1 MLTRYE
7 DVIKERQLAV
17 ARIAML
23 AVMPSLTVDDLAEI
37 MKVDREYHE
46 KKSANEIVLARTAIL
61 LRDGRVVD
69 AGYLQDNPEHVEAML
84 AACGRQFS
92 AVLAA
97 VYYVN
102 EGKVTGEGIIYD
114 KELGEGVC
122 REALAKWIK
131 IAGELFEAER
141 EEGRRRAG

>member
-37 MKVDREYHE
+37 MKVDREYRE

-61 LRDGRVVD
+61 LRDGKVVD
-69 AGYLQDNPEHVEAML
+69 AESLQDNPEHVEAML
-84 AACGRQFS
+84 ENCGRQFS

-114 KELGEGVC
+114 KELDEGVC
-122 REALAKWIK
+122 REALAKWVK
-131 IAGELFEAER
+131 IAGELFEVER

>member
-7 DVIKERQLAV
+7 DAPKERQLTV
-17 ARIAML
+17 ARIAAL

-37 MKVDREYHE
+37 TKVEREYHE
-46 KKSANEIVLARTAIL
+46 KKSATEPILARTAVL

-114 KELGEGVC
+114 QEPGEGVC
-122 REALAKWIK
+122 REALAEWVK
-131 IAGELFEAER
+131 IAGELFEVER

>member
-7 DVIKERQLAV
+7 DVPEERQLAV
-17 ARIAML
+17 NRAAML

-46 KKSANEIVLARTAIL
+46 KNSANEIVLARTAIL

-102 EGKVTGEGIIYD
+102 EGKVAGEGIIYD
-114 KELGEGVC
+114 EDPGEGVC
-122 REALAKWIK
+122 REALAKWVEL
-131 IAGELFEAER
+131 AGELFEVER

>member
-7 DVIKERQLAV
+7 DAPKGRQLAV
-17 ARIAML
+17 NRVAML

-37 MKVDREYHE
+37 MKVDREYRE

-61 LRDGRVVD
+61 LRDGKVVD
-69 AGYLQDNPEHVEAML
+69 AESLQDNPEHVEAML
-84 AACGRQFS
+84 ENCGRQFS

-114 KELGEGVC
+114 KELDEGVC
-122 REALAKWIK
+122 REALAKWVK
-131 IAGELFEAER
+131 IAGELFEVER

>member
-7 DVIKERQLAV
+7 DAPKERQLAV
-17 ARIAML
+17 NRVAML

-46 KKSANEIVLARTAIL
+46 KKSANEVVLARTAIL
-61 LRDGRVVD
+61 LRDGKVVD
-69 AGYLQDNPEHVEAML
+69 AESLQDNPEHVEAML
-84 AACGRQFS
+84 ENCGRQFS

-114 KELGEGVC
+114 KEPGEGVC
-122 REALAKWIK
+122 REALAKWVEL
-131 IAGELFEAER
+131 AGELFEVER
-141 EEGRRRAG
+141 EESRRRAG

>member
-37 MKVDREYHE
+37 MKVDREYRE

-61 LRDGRVVD
+61 LRDGKVVD
-69 AGYLQDNPEHVEAML
+69 AESLQDNPEHVEAML
-84 AACGRQFS
+84 ENCGRQFS

-114 KELGEGVC
+114 KEPGEGVC
-122 REALAKWIK
+122 REALAEWVK
-131 IAGELFEAER
+131 IAGELFEVER

>member
-7 DVIKERQLAV
+7 DVSKERQLTL
-17 ARIAML
+17 ARIAAL

-37 MKVDREYHE
+37 MKVEREYRE
-46 KKSANEIVLARTAIL
+46 KKSATEPI
-61 LRDGRVVD
+61 
-69 AGYLQDNPEHVEAML
+69 L

-92 AVLAA
+92 AGLAA

-102 EGKVTGEGIIYD
+102 EGRVTGEGIIYD
-114 KELGEGVC
+114 KEPGEGVC
-122 REALAKWIK
+122 REALAKWVEL
-131 IAGELFEAER
+131 AGELFEVER

>member
-7 DVIKERQLAV
+7 DAPKERQLTV
-17 ARIAML
+17 ARIAAL
-23 AVMPSLTVDDLAEI
+23 AVMPSLTVDDLT
-37 MKVDREYHE
+37 KVEREYHE
-46 KKSANEIVLARTAIL
+46 KKSATEPILARTAVL

-69 AGYLQDNPEHVEAML
+69 GGYLQDNPEHVEAML
-84 AACGRQFS
+84 AACGRHFS

-102 EGKVTGEGIIYD
+102 EGRVTGESIIYD
-114 KELGEGVC
+114 KEPGEGVC
-122 REALAKWIK
+122 REALAKWVEL
-131 IAGELFEAER
+131 AGELFEVER